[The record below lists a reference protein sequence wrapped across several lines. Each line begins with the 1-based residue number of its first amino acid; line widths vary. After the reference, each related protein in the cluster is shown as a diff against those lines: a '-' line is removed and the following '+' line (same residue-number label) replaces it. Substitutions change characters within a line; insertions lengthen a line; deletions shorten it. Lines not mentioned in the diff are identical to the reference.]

1 MAEFSPTSRRAFL
14 AAPLFLSG
22 RLAGAPLLRAAPFRC
37 DVTPRAGE
45 PLIWTTPLA
54 QTLDPLW
61 AKGILIEQ
69 GRNRLVLCAL
79 DWCGLGS
86 SEYRRLQRAMAR
98 AAGGRT
104 VTALLQS
111 VHQHAAPYVDGDA
124 YRLLRTQPEPP
135 LCFSE
140 AGMEEMADRLARAV
154 QEAARRLER
163 VDGIGLGQARVE
175 RVASARRV
183 WDGGKLVVRYST
195 GAKDPRMAELPEGPI
210 DPWLKTIS
218 LSSRG
223 RPIARLHFYATHPQT
238 FCCDGR
244 ASADFVGAAREAF
257 EREEGVFQIYLTGA
271 AGDVTVGKYN
281 DGSERARK
289 ELAGRLLEGLRASTA
304 ATRFEPLQRCAWQTV
319 RLKLPPRSPAP
330 DLGAIAD
337 PAARYRAA
345 ITLAFARRQEP
356 LEVTG
361 IDFGP
366 ARILHLPGEPLL
378 EFQTFAQK
386 LLPGEFVAVAGY
398 GDISPGYI
406 CPDRAFEEGGY
417 EPSASNHAPGAEK
430 AVKEAI
436 AGALRGRAG

>member
-1 MAEFSPTSRRAFL
+1 MAEASRISRRAFL
-14 AAPLFLSG
+14 AAPLVLTR
-22 RLAGAPLLRAAPFRC
+22 RLPGAQLLRAATFRC

-45 PLIWTTPLA
+45 PLIWTTPLT

-69 GRNRLVLCAL
+69 GRRRLIVCAM
-79 DWCGLGS
+79 DWCGVGS

-98 AAGGRT
+98 AADGRAA
-104 VTALLQS
+104 VLLQS

-124 YRLLRTQPEPP
+124 YRLLRAQLDPP

-140 AGMEEMADRLARAV
+140 AGMEEIAGKLARAV
-154 QEAARRLER
+154 QEAARKLAP
-163 VDGIGLGQARVE
+163 VDGIGTGEARVE

-195 GAKDPRMAELPEGPI
+195 GAKDPRMAELPEGQI
-210 DPWLKTIS
+210 DPWLRTIT

-289 ELAGRLLEGLRASTA
+289 ELAGRLLQGLRGSTA
-304 ATRFEPLQRCAWQTV
+304 STRFEPVSRCQWRTA
-319 RLKLPPRSPAP
+319 RLKLPPRLPAR
-330 DLGAIAD
+330 AIDVAAD

-345 ITLAFARRQEP
+345 IAVAFARRQEP
-356 LEVTG
+356 LEVTAV
-361 IDFGP
+361 DFGRV
-366 ARILHLPGEPLL
+366 RILHLPGEPLL

-386 LLPGEFVAVAGY
+386 LLPDELVAVAGY

-430 AVKEAI
+430 LLKDAI
-436 AGALRGRAG
+436 TELLRGRAA